1 MFCLIDASMK
11 VLTPEELP
19 GYRQQVKTS
28 LNKGQYVMTVGYW
41 KNPAS
46 ANQNQIEY
54 LCKRIPL

>member
-1 MFCLIDASMK
+1 MK